1 MFFLLTN
8 ETAEHIAKLICAEVN
23 VRKGDFIA
31 ANLKLYGGYGVK
43 QDTVMKFVEAINT
56 QNMPLIIDMMS
67 EDFHFIDTYGN
78 KENKEQMKTGW
89 KGYFDWFPDY
99 LIEVLIILKV
109 ISFL

>member
-1 MFFLLTN
+1 M
-8 ETAEHIAKLICAEVN
+8 
-23 VRKGDFIA
+23 
-31 ANLKLYGGYGVK
+31 K

-99 LIEVLIILKV
+99 FIEVFDYIESDKFSMIKV
-109 ISFL
+109 KQVLHIWESKKSIGNFLLVGK